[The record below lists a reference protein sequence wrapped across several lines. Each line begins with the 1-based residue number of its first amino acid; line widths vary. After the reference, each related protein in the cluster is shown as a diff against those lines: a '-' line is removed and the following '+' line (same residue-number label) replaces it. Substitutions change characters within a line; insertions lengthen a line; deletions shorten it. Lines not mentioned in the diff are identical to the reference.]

1 MKILVTGAAG
11 FIGSHTC
18 VELEKAGY
26 EVVGVDNFVNSNYKV
41 IECIEKIIG
50 KKIIFYNGDVTS
62 KNDLRKIF
70 ETNTISAVIHF
81 AAFKSVNESIK
92 KPLSYYCNN
101 VYSTVNLCK
110 VMQEFN
116 CKKIIFSSSA
126 TVYGNSKIMPVKETF
141 DIGNATNPYGSTKI
155 MCEKILKDLY
165 DSDKKWSVCIL
176 RYFNPIGAH
185 ESGLIGEEVKGTP
198 NNLMPYIVK
207 VAAKKLSYLNIFGN
221 DYPTYDGTCIRDF
234 IHVVDLAKGH
244 ISALNKILNESS
256 LNIYNLGTGRGYSV
270 LELVKEFEQVN
281 KVNIPYLIKE
291 RRAGDIA
298 ICYADAHKAF
308 EDLGWSTQKNISDM
322 CKDSWNFYI
331 KSKGGKYDV

>member
-26 EVVGVDNFVNSNYKV
+26 EVVGIDNFVNSNHRV
-41 IECIEKIIG
+41 IECIEKILG

-62 KNDLRKIF
+62 KNDMRKIF
-70 ETNTISAVIHF
+70 ATNTISAVIHF

-92 KPLSYYCNN
+92 KPLLYYFNN
-101 VYSTVNLCK
+101 IYSTLNLCE

-126 TVYGNSKIMPVKETF
+126 TVYGNSKIMPVKEEF
-141 DIGNATNPYGSTKI
+141 GIGNATNPYGSTKI

-165 DSDKKWSVCIL
+165 DSDKQWSICIL

-207 VAAKKLSYLNIFGN
+207 VGAKTLPYLNIFGN

-244 ISALNKILNESS
+244 ISALNKILNENS
-256 LNIYNLGTGRGYSV
+256 LYIYNLGTGRGYSV

-281 KVNIPYLIKE
+281 KVYIPYLIKE
-291 RRAGDIA
+291 RREGDIA

-308 EDLGWSTQKNISDM
+308 EELGWRTQKNISDM

-331 KSKGGKYDV
+331 KSKGGKENV